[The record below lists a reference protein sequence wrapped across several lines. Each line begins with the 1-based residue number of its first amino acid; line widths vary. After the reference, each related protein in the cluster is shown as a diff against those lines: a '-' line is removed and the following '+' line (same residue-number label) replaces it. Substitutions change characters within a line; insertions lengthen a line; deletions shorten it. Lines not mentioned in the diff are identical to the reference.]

1 MAPVPA
7 YAPPPVGVGGAGRS
21 AAGARRAVGIAV
33 CLVLG
38 LGLIGGATAGAVL
51 DRGPKAAPPAAA
63 GSAAQFAQAR
73 LVWRGTPV
81 DTLFPPVVHGTGPG
95 GADRTWTRIG
105 VAAPGDC
112 AGAFDTLLDR
122 VLAPTG
128 CAKLLRA
135 TYVDST
141 STTVTTVGILVTA
154 GEAPG
159 MSALAKRWTGEHLG
173 ARTDLLPRPVAF
185 PGTAAA
191 RFGAAQR
198 GSWDVRVSAALP
210 FVVYAVSGFAD
221 GRAVP
226 QPLPADEAVASGA
239 TSPPAQAG
247 LGFDASGL
255 AKSVDEQLKA
265 AVDAELHPNAHA
277 TTTPATPAG
286 TEQSR

>member
-1 MAPVPA
+1 M
-7 YAPPPVGVGGAGRS
+7 
-21 AAGARRAVGIAV
+21 GIAV

-51 DRGPKAAPPAAA
+51 DRGPKAAPSAAP
-63 GSAAQFAQAR
+63 GSAAEFARAR
-73 LVWRGTPV
+73 LVWQDAPV
-81 DTLFPPVVHGTGPG
+81 DTLFPPVVDGRGAGPG

-105 VAAPGDC
+105 VSPPGDC
-112 AGAFDTLLDR
+112 TGAFDPLLDR

-141 STTVTTVGILVTA
+141 STTVTTVGVLVTA
-154 GEAPG
+154 GDAAG
-159 MSALAKRWTGEHLG
+159 MSALAKRWTDEHLG
-173 ARTDLLPRPVAF
+173 ARTDLIPRPVAF

-191 RFGAAQR
+191 HFGPTQR
-198 GSWDVRVSAALP
+198 GSWDVRVSAAAP
-210 FVVYAVSGFAD
+210 FVVYAVSAFAD

-239 TSPPAQAG
+239 TSAPAQAG
-247 LGFDASGL
+247 LGFDATGL
-255 AKSVDEQLKA
+255 GKAVDDRLKA
-265 AVDAELHPNAHA
+265 AVDAELHPNAHTA
-277 TTTPATPAG
+277 PATPAG